1 MKNWGGRGRGK
12 RGVRG
17 EYKAERSG
25 GSVGGV
31 RGADE
36 RGLGG
41 KGKQAYIGQ
50 YDNDLKVLNT

>member
-1 MKNWGGRGRGK
+1 M
-12 RGVRG
+12 RG

-25 GSVGGV
+25 GSVGGE

>member
-1 MKNWGGRGRGK
+1 M
-12 RGVRG
+12 RG
-17 EYKAERSG
+17 EYKEERSG
-25 GSVGGV
+25 GSVGGE